1 MSGINEFTRYG
12 RGEQLVDY
20 YDSVGAT
27 PPNTINTMK
36 KIAESIQMCNMYEF
50 DSELKELRKEVANND
65 VSQPSLINIFWNQI
79 RNDYGPL
86 LTEECT
92 GLDVVEWFYKKKF
105 YQQAITYIEA
115 KLPQELI
122 RKNVISYEI
131 SPNVLRKVKQ
141 KLGKENYEQDENTIV
156 NMIAYECI
164 AWGTIVNKKGVA
176 KDSFDSTANLKN
188 GRNTLYQNAK
198 EIEVIPAKAKDQ
210 KYGELKIVFKENM
223 EDQIMDMILLYKL
236 LKRERNNFNHM
247 SEKKDRADQ
256 ETLGRVINLFIK
268 VGKEVY
274 QA

>member
-1 MSGINEFTRYG
+1 M
-12 RGEQLVDY
+12 
-20 YDSVGAT
+20 
-27 PPNTINTMK
+27 
-36 KIAESIQMCNMYEF
+36 
-50 DSELKELRKEVANND
+50 
-65 VSQPSLINIFWNQI
+65 
-79 RNDYGPL
+79 
-86 LTEECT
+86 
-92 GLDVVEWFYKKKF
+92 
-105 YQQAITYIEA
+105 
-115 KLPQELI
+115 
-122 RKNVISYEI
+122 
-131 SPNVLRKVKQ
+131 
-141 KLGKENYEQDENTIV
+141 
-156 NMIAYECI
+156 
-164 AWGTIVNKKGVA
+164 A